1 MKKFP
6 FFVDISGW
14 KIVVIG
20 AGTIGT
26 RRIRS
31 LLPFGCEIT
40 VVAPAAEKEV
50 ESWAGEGKICWIA
63 RKYREEDVEGA
74 RLVLAATQEKAVNDR
89 IEEAARKRGILF
101 NRCDEKDAC
110 DFHFPGLII
119 QGDLVVGVNS
129 GGRNHRQAAK
139 VSSEIREVLK
149 RMKNVETE
157 RME

>member
-63 RKYREEDVEGA
+63 REYREE
-74 RLVLAATQEKAVNDR
+74 
-89 IEEAARKRGILF
+89 RGILF

-149 RMKNVETE
+149 RMENVETE